1 MVRGRLSA
9 EEQKFQETG
18 GAAKRQTAMQRVR
31 EREREQ
37 RAQARQAA
45 VSESV
50 PRGLRHRAPPPPPP
64 PICNPVLHCI
74 SSCKMSGL
82 APFRPLILDCLGT
95 VLPGLPQRLR
105 MVIRVALL
113 GLQHPL

>member
-45 VSESV
+45 VERERAERFAS
-50 PRGLRHRAPPPPPP
+50 PRPPPPPP
-64 PICNPVLHCI
+64 PNLH
-74 SSCKMSGL
+74 SRAAL
-82 APFRPLILDCLGT
+82 HFILQDEWTCSIQTTHLG
-95 VLPGLPQRLR
+95 LPGHS
-105 MVIRVALL
+105 ATWAATAS
-113 GLQHPL
+113 